1 MLNSYL
7 TATAQLLQ
15 NPAAPSTLYATS
27 DLTGW
32 INTAR
37 TQLAGESGC
46 VRAIG
51 TLAVTGAAQYY
62 NFSAITGFAAS
73 IAGPYAIRQIT
84 RVSGSGQVYMGSR
97 SYPWAE
103 LYWLNNAAPV
113 AAAPTAWA
121 QYGQATTGSIL
132 LDKTPDTSYTLNC
145 DCTCQPIA
153 LVTDSTA
160 EAIPYPFTDAVPYL
174 AAWYA
179 YMSSQRQSDADKMY
193 QRYGEFL
200 NRARVISVPKVL
212 SSQYDQLPP
221 APAPQQQGGQ

>member
-1 MLNSYL
+1 MLNLYL
-7 TATAQLLQ
+7 TQTAQLLQ
-15 NPAAPSTLYATS
+15 NPAAPTTLYATS
-27 DLTGW
+27 DLTGY

-51 TLAVTGAAQYY
+51 TLAVTGASQYY
-62 NFSAITGFAAS
+62 NFSSIVFTNTAIQGA
-73 IAGPYAIRQIT
+73 YAIRQVT
-84 RVSGSGQVYMGSR
+84 RISGGGQVYMGSR
-97 SYPWAE
+97 GYPWAE

-113 AAAPTAWA
+113 VTAPTEWS
-121 QYGQATTGSIL
+121 QYGIATTGSIL
-132 LDKTPDTSYTLNC
+132 LDTTPDTSYSLNL

-160 EAIPYPFTDAVPYL
+160 EAIPYPYTDAVPYL

-179 YMSSQRQSDADKMY
+179 YMSSQRQADADKMY

-200 NRARVISVPKVL
+200 NRARTISVPHVL
-212 SSQYDQLPP
+212 SSQYDQM
-221 APAPQQQGGQ
+221 PAPQQGGGG